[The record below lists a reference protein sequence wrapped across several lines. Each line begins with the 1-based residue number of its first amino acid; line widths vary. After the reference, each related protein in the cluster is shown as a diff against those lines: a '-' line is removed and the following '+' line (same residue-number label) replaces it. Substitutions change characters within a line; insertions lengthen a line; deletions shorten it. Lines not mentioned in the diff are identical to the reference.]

1 MQNTT
6 SNAKDAK
13 FAKFCNIFQKTVDI
27 SFRYLYILII
37 QQYKRVGL
45 FSSFSRL
52 FFLSKSYFSKIAH
65 PSILTMEREKKRQ
78 APQRLPYIQQ
88 HQSYPKPN
96 SSTVRHLTPR
106 RISSPA
112 KMPFPSTRT
121 FEKVPS

>member
-6 SNAKDAK
+6 PNAKDAK

-52 FFLSKSYFSKIAH
+52 FFFVQIVFFQNSTSFYPH
-65 PSILTMEREKKRQ
+65 NGTRKKRQ

-88 HQSYPKPN
+88 HQSYHKPN